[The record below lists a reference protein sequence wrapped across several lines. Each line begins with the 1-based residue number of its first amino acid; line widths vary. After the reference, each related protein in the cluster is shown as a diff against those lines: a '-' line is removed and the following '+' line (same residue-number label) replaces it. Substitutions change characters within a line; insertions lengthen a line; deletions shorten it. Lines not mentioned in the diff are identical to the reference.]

1 MWDEAEDEVD
11 TVSPLL
17 QKGLAVKAAES
28 LAVIKEDLSE
38 WLPNLLKIDINA
50 ENFMTVLDTGVV
62 LCRLVG
68 AIQEH
73 TDSLKKEG
81 KLEQPKLEQPVPMT
95 AIKYKNSAD
104 HGSFFARDNAANF
117 IKWCRTYKIGEAIL
131 FESDDLVMHKDEK
144 LVVLT
149 LLEVARRIAKLG
161 MQSTQ
166 LAMMEIA
173 IDNDEDIKEPSTPP
187 PLKVPDAKTPPAKKK
202 RLPTNLVD
210 SVKSPPYLIVNYLP
224 CLVQVIK
231 VIKECQCNPQIF
243 VQHHGKGK
251 FCLERQGK
259 EIILFARVGYSVG
272 FT

>member
-1 MWDEAEDEVD
+1 MCDEAEDEVD

-38 WLPNLLKIDINA
+38 WLSNLLKIDINA

-73 TDSLKKEG
+73 TESLKKEG
-81 KLEQPKLEQPVPMT
+81 KLEQPKLEQPVPMI

-187 PLKVPDAKTPPAKKK
+187 PPKVPDAKTPPAKKK
-202 RLPTNLVD
+202 RLPPNLVD
-210 SVKSPPYLIVNYLP
+210 SVSYRHI
-224 CLVQVIK
+224 
-231 VIKECQCNPQIF
+231 
-243 VQHHGKGK
+243 
-251 FCLERQGK
+251 
-259 EIILFARVGYSVG
+259 
-272 FT
+272 